1 MEYTPVVLRGD
12 KKTYKIIESNKDLL
26 VTEGRDHKYG
36 EPQGI
41 EGRPK
46 EKHQDHDQLRCNEE
60 IGKPRIMENTFLHDF
75 SVSLSPHRPIAPSL
89 LIHRSKFLQHFITLL
104 HRLIQTLLGS
114 LIIG

>member
-12 KKTYKIIESNKDLL
+12 KKTYKIIKSNKDLL

-46 EKHQDHDQLRCNEE
+46 EKHQDDQELWCNQQV
-60 IGKPRIMENTFLHDF
+60 GKPRIAKDALFQDQPYRTVE
-75 SVSLSPHRPIAPSL
+75 
-89 LIHRSKFLQHFITLL
+89 
-104 HRLIQTLLGS
+104 
-114 LIIG
+114 